1 MAVGTVSTRILTDI
15 ANAIRYQAGVATT
28 YKPREMAAAVAALDG
43 TDAGDYQAQ
52 PYMTLESGVLPE
64 SVFSD
69 IAGAIRGQNG
79 ESAITPPAKRKAN
92 TSAAVP
98 NRTPSRLMCGNR

>member
-1 MAVGTVSTRILTDI
+1 MAVGTIETSILTDI

-43 TDAGDYQAQ
+43 TQGSSYVPQ
-52 PYMTLESGVLPE
+52 PYMTLESGVLSE

-69 IAGAIRGQNG
+69 IAAAIRGQNG
-79 ESAITPPAKRKAN
+79 LT
-92 TSAAVP
+92 T
-98 NRTPSRLMCGNR
+98 LY